1 MRPVNLWFFCI
12 SVLWKSNCKE
22 YCQGSARQLH
32 ALPASTWHNLGS
44 AWPTNFSP
52 WHRLSVSFSSKLRF
66 FFFFFHLRRPCP
78 QQHSSSVI
86 KKSAKLCQIKQMMVG
101 PRCMHACTVHSGVSV
116 FKKKIWKREFVSHK
130 KSILGLKKDKLIVR
144 PLESSSW
151 VAVMFRRGVCV
162 SSSEWHSFM
171 HTAVYVTSG
180 WCFSLPKCRF

>member
-1 MRPVNLWFFCI
+1 M
-12 SVLWKSNCKE
+12 VLLYLCVMKVQLQGILSGVSQAASCSA
-22 YCQGSARQLH
+22 CQYMTQS
-32 ALPASTWHNLGS
+32 W
-44 AWPTNFSP
+44 
-52 WHRLSVSFSSKLRF
+52 LSVAHKLQPLTSAF
-66 FFFFFHLRRPCP
+66 CLLLLKLKIFFFFFHLRRPCP

-130 KSILGLKKDKLIVR
+130 KSILGLKKNKLIVK

>member
-1 MRPVNLWFFCI
+1 M
-12 SVLWKSNCKE
+12 VLLYLCVMKVQLQGILSGVSQAASCSA
-22 YCQGSARQLH
+22 CQYMTQS
-32 ALPASTWHNLGS
+32 W
-44 AWPTNFSP
+44 
-52 WHRLSVSFSSKLRF
+52 LSVAHKLQPLTSAF
-66 FFFFFHLRRPCP
+66 CLLLLKIKIFFFFFHLRRPCP

-130 KSILGLKKDKLIVR
+130 KSILGFKKDKLIVR

-151 VAVMFRRGVCV
+151 VAVMLRRGVCV

>member
-32 ALPASTWHNLGS
+32 ALPASTWHHLGS

-66 FFFFFHLRRPCP
+66 FFFFLLSFKKAVSPAA
-78 QQHSSSVI
+78 QQ
-86 KKSAKLCQIKQMMVG
+86 LCNKEVCQVMSDQTNDG
-101 PRCMHACTVHSGVSV
+101 WPTLHACTVHSGVSV

-130 KSILGLKKDKLIVR
+130 KSILGLKKRQVNSETFGEQLLSGSDVEKRSLCFEFR
-144 PLESSSW
+144 
-151 VAVMFRRGVCV
+151 VAQFYAHSCLRDFR
-162 SSSEWHSFM
+162 M
-171 HTAVYVTSG
+171 M
-180 WCFSLPKCRF
+180 L

>member
-1 MRPVNLWFFCI
+1 MVLLYLCVMKVQLQGILSGVSQAASCSACQYMTPSWLSVAHKLQPLTSAFCLLLLKIKIFFFLLSFKKAVSPATQQLC
-12 SVLWKSNCKE
+12 NKE
-22 YCQGSARQLH
+22 VCQVMSDQTNDG
-32 ALPASTWHNLGS
+32 
-44 AWPTNFSP
+44 WPT
-52 WHRLSVSFSSKLRF
+52 L
-66 FFFFFHLRRPCP
+66 
-78 QQHSSSVI
+78 
-86 KKSAKLCQIKQMMVG
+86 
-101 PRCMHACTVHSGVSV
+101 HACTVHSGVSV

-180 WCFSLPKCRF
+180 WCFSLPKCGF

>member
-1 MRPVNLWFFCI
+1 M
-12 SVLWKSNCKE
+12 VLLYLCVMKVQLQGILSGVSQAASCSA
-22 YCQGSARQLH
+22 CQYMTPS
-32 ALPASTWHNLGS
+32 W
-44 AWPTNFSP
+44 
-52 WHRLSVSFSSKLRF
+52 LSVAHKLQPLTSAF
-66 FFFFFHLRRPCP
+66 CLLLLKIKIFFFFFHLRRPCP
-78 QQHSSSVI
+78 QQ
-86 KKSAKLCQIKQMMVG
+86 LCNKEVCQVMSDQTNDG
-101 PRCMHACTVHSGVSV
+101 WPTLHACTVHSGVSV

>member
-1 MRPVNLWFFCI
+1 MVLLYLCVMKVQLQGILSGVSQAASCSACQYMTQSWLSVAHKLQPLTSAFCLLLLKIKIFFLLLSFKKAVSPAAQQLC
-12 SVLWKSNCKE
+12 NKE
-22 YCQGSARQLH
+22 VCQVMSDQTNDG
-32 ALPASTWHNLGS
+32 
-44 AWPTNFSP
+44 WPT
-52 WHRLSVSFSSKLRF
+52 L
-66 FFFFFHLRRPCP
+66 
-78 QQHSSSVI
+78 
-86 KKSAKLCQIKQMMVG
+86 
-101 PRCMHACTVHSGVSV
+101 HACTVHSGVSV

-180 WCFSLPKCRF
+180 WCFSLPKCGF